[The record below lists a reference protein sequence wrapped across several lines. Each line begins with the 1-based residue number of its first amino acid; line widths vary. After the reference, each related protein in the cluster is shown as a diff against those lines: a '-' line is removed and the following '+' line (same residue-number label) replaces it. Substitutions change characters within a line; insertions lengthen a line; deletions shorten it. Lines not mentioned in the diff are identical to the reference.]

1 MTSMETAQ
9 KMLAIFAQLT
19 DEQKVAAIEMAR
31 CIAEGVTS
39 DDPQIAA
46 LMARHGEA
54 GK

>member
-1 MTSMETAQ
+1 MSKIDTFVKFME
-9 KMLAIFAQLT
+9 IFVQLT
-19 DEQKVAAIEMAR
+19 DEQKLVAIEMAR